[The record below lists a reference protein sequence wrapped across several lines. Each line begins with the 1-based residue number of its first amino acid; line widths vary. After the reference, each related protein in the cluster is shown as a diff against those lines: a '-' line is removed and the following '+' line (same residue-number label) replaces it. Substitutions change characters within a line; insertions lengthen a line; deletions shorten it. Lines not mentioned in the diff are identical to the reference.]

1 MKPCRRMISGAFALA
16 RDIHFFIFLS
26 LVLGIYVVANG
37 YIFIR
42 GWNAFSWIGTNR
54 YWAGGL
60 FVAVVL
66 AYPFSRLSEG
76 SVPAPLTHAST
87 YLGAFYLAAMVYL
100 FLTTL
105 AIDLVGLAGHL
116 LPFFQGFLK
125 ARPHG
130 AYRFVPVGVVIG
142 VMGLI
147 WIGHLNALDVR
158 TRILELT
165 IRKQAEGGETLNIV
179 VASDLHLGKIIGN
192 SRLGSIVRKINELQP
207 DLVLLPGDVVDESAD
222 HLKEEETIRRLL
234 EIRSRYGVFAVTGN
248 HEYYANLPATVAEL
262 ERGNVRVLQ
271 DAWVK
276 IADSFYLIG
285 RKDRTAEHYGGGR
298 RPLREL
304 LEGVDRRYPLILMD
318 HQPFH
323 LEEAKDNGIDLQVSG
338 HTHHGQ
344 LFPFNLITRMV
355 YELSW
360 GYLSKGE
367 THYYVSSGV
376 GTWGPPV
383 RIGSV
388 PEIVQ
393 IKVRFESE
401 GLR

>member
-1 MKPCRRMISGAFALA
+1 MV
-16 RDIHFFIFLS
+16 RDLYFFIFLS

-37 YIFIR
+37 YIFLR
-42 GWNAFSWIGTNR
+42 GWHAFSWIGTNR
-54 YWAGGL
+54 YWAGAV
-60 FVAVVL
+60 FMAVVL

-76 SVPAPLTHAST
+76 WVPAPVTHAT
-87 YLGAFYLAAMVYL
+87 NYVGAFYLAAMVYL

-105 AIDLVGLAGHL
+105 AIDLLRLLGHL
-116 LPFFQGFLK
+116 LAPSTGFPRGLS
-125 ARPHG
+125 PG
-130 AYRFVPVGVVIG
+130 AHRLVPLGVVSG
-142 VMGLI
+142 VMGLVC
-147 WIGHLNALDVR
+147 IGHLNALEVR
-158 TRILELT
+158 TRTLELT
-165 IRKQAEGGETLNIV
+165 IRKPAEGLRGMNIV

-192 SRLGSIVRKINELQP
+192 SRLGSIVRRINELDP

-222 HLKEEETIRRLL
+222 HLREEGTVRRLQ
-234 EIRSRYGVFAVTGN
+234 EMRSRYGVFAVTGN

-262 ERGNVRVLQ
+262 QKGNVRVLQ
-271 DAWVK
+271 DEWVK

-285 RKDRTAEHYGGGR
+285 RKDRTAERYGGGR

-304 LEGVDRRYPLILMD
+304 MEGVDRRCPTILMD

-323 LEEAKDNGIDLQVSG
+323 LGEARENGIDLQVSG

-388 PEIVQ
+388 PEIVR
-393 IKVRFESE
+393 IKVRFEPE
-401 GLR
+401 GP

>member
-1 MKPCRRMISGAFALA
+1 MV
-16 RDIHFFIFLS
+16 RDLYFFIFLS

-37 YIFIR
+37 YIFLR
-42 GWNAFSWIGTNR
+42 GWQAFSWIGTNR
-54 YWAGGL
+54 YWVGGA
-60 FVAVVL
+60 FMAVVL

-76 SVPAPLTHAST
+76 SVPAPLTHASN
-87 YLGAFYLAAMVYL
+87 YVGAFYLAAMVYL

-105 AIDLVGLAGHL
+105 AIDLIRLVGHL
-116 LPFFQGFLK
+116 LPLSPGFFRAL
-125 ARPHG
+125 PHG
-130 AYRFVPVGVVIG
+130 AQRFVSLGVVIG
-142 VMGLI
+142 VMGLV
-147 WIGHLNALDVR
+147 WIGHLNAIDVR
-158 TRILELT
+158 TRTLELT
-165 IRKQAEGGETLNIV
+165 IRKPAEGLRTLNLV

-192 SRLGSIVRKINELQP
+192 SRLSSIVGKINGLDP

-222 HLKEEETIRRLL
+222 HLRDEETIRRLL
-234 EIRSRYGVFAVTGN
+234 EMRSRYGVFAVTGN

-276 IADSFYLIG
+276 IADSFYLVG
-285 RKDRTAEHYGGGR
+285 RKDRTAERYGGGR
-298 RPLREL
+298 RSLREL
-304 LEGVDRRYPLILMD
+304 LEGVDRRYPIILMD

-323 LEEAKDNGIDLQVSG
+323 LEEARENGIDLQVSG

-344 LFPFNLITRMV
+344 LFPFNIITRMV

-393 IKVRFESE
+393 IKVRFEPE
-401 GLR
+401 GLGEGFKAPVSSGGDR

>member
-1 MKPCRRMISGAFALA
+1 MV
-16 RDIHFFIFLS
+16 RDLYFFVFLS

-37 YIFIR
+37 YIFLR
-42 GWNAFSWIGTNR
+42 GWHAFSWIGTNR
-54 YWAGGL
+54 CWVGAL
-60 FVAVVL
+60 FIAVAL

-76 SVPAPLTHAST
+76 SVAAPLTYASN

-105 AIDLVGLAGHL
+105 AIDLIRLVGHL
-116 LPFFQGFLK
+116 LPLSHGFPR
-125 ARPHG
+125 AFPHG
-130 AYRFVPVGVVIG
+130 ANRFVSLGVVTG

-147 WIGHLNALDVR
+147 WLGHLNALNVRVR
-158 TRILELT
+158 TLEVT
-165 IRKQAEGGETLNIV
+165 IRKPAEGLRTLNIV
-179 VASDLHLGKIIGN
+179 VASDLHLGKIMGN
-192 SRLGSIVRKINELQP
+192 SRLGSIVRTINALEP

-222 HLKEEETIRRLL
+222 HLRDEETIQRLL
-234 EIRSRYGVFAVTGN
+234 EMRSRYGVFAVTGN

-285 RKDRTAEHYGGGR
+285 RKDRTAERYGGGR
-298 RPLREL
+298 RSLREL
-304 LEGVDRRYPLILMD
+304 LDGVDRRYPMILMD

-383 RIGSV
+383 RIGSI

-401 GLR
+401 GLTRAPKALS